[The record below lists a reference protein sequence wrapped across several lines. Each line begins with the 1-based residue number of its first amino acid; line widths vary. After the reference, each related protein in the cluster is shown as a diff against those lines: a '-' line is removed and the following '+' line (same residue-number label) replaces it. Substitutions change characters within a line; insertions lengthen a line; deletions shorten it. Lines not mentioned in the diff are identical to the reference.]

1 MTVSR
6 LESDFQPSN
15 MRRTKQGRPTIY
27 PNVTSGHGKRQGARP
42 GSVPYTI
49 TKREIKMITM
59 RWDSS
64 FSAHKIVPLPRA
76 KILTNKIHNLKN
88 DVTEKNYYNS
98 LKHFSLITLPLKL
111 KNSVHLFARDKVLH
125 IS

>member
-6 LESDFQPSN
+6 LESDFQASN

-64 FSAHKIVPLPRA
+64 FSPLTMAPPWGNNVHNKKIVLMCKYTAIQARA
-76 KILTNKIHNLKN
+76 KPKTFYLANRGYFCLT
-88 DVTEKNYYNS
+88 
-98 LKHFSLITLPLKL
+98 
-111 KNSVHLFARDKVLH
+111 
-125 IS
+125 